1 MIMTNAI
8 THGNAVQGLVTGGRP
23 TYFSVGDAIQHLSSL
38 GKVTAEDPLDV
49 ELICQNLDISQSP
62 LAFYLRR
69 LVREPQLEAMVII
82 KGMSICFLGRGNEV
96 LLMDSHLQFGAL
108 IGKQTTG
115 YWAIFKYTQVA
126 GESYSWHVF
135 CHFCNLYL
143 KFLFTAHWFRR
154 PWVKQSRYF
163 TINKTKI

>member
-23 TYFSVGDAIQHLSSL
+23 TDFSVGDAIQHLSSL

-62 LAFYLRR
+62 LSFYLRR
-69 LVREPQLEAMVII
+69 LVREPQLVAMVII

-115 YWAIFKYTQVA
+115 Y
-126 GESYSWHVF
+126 
-135 CHFCNLYL
+135 
-143 KFLFTAHWFRR
+143 
-154 PWVKQSRYF
+154 
-163 TINKTKI
+163 

>member
-8 THGNAVQGLVTGGRP
+8 NHGNAVQGLVTGGKP

-69 LVREPQLEAMVII
+69 LVREPQLVAMVII

-96 LLMDSHLQFGAL
+96 LLMDSHLQYGAL
-108 IGKQTTG
+108 IGKTDNRILG
-115 YWAIFKYTQVA
+115 
-126 GESYSWHVF
+126 
-135 CHFCNLYL
+135 HF
-143 KFLFTAHWFRR
+143 
-154 PWVKQSRYF
+154 
-163 TINKTKI
+163 